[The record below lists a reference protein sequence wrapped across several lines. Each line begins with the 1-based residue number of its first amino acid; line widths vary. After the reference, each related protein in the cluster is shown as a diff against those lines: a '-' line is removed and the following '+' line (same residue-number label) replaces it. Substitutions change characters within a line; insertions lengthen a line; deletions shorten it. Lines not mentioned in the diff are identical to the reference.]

1 MPGGYRDRSVFC
13 RHTGQE
19 ILIDH
24 EGAEIGRF
32 AALPQAK
39 GMVRLSIPA
48 LEDPKLHLSERIR
61 MWGLEVA
68 RRQVQIYQEMS
79 R

>member
-1 MPGGYRDRSVFC
+1 MPGLYRDRSVFC
-13 RHTGQE
+13 RHTGHE

-32 AALPQAK
+32 TALPQAR
-39 GMVRLSIPA
+39 GMVRLSVPA
-48 LEDPKLHLSERIR
+48 LEDPGIHLSEQVRR
-61 MWGLEVA
+61 WGLEVA
-68 RRQVQIYQEMS
+68 RRQVEIYQEMS